1 MTLNW
6 QGLLTIFT
14 IRNTIELSENTAL
27 EIMMDLNFCK
37 LKCSQLDMMVNL

>member
-27 EIMMDLNFCK
+27 EIMMELNFCK
-37 LKCSQLDMMVNL
+37 LKMQSIRYDG

>member
-14 IRNTIELSENTAL
+14 IRNTIELLENTAL